1 MTQTASQASL
11 YNRDFA
17 LWVEDV
23 MAKLKARDFDH
34 LDLENLIEEIEALG
48 KSERKELKS
57 RLSTLLAHLLKRIY
71 IDSASDNRGWEI
83 TIREQRKELELL
95 LEQSPSLKHYFA
107 DAFDSSFR
115 YALAEVRQDYAKVQF
130 PDTWQFSQ
138 DVGTLL
144 TEQFWR

>member
-1 MTQTASQASL
+1 LQEADHPNILGKRTIAMTQTASQASL

-57 RLSTLLAHLLKRIY
+57 RLSTLLAH
-71 IDSASDNRGWEI
+71 
-83 TIREQRKELELL
+83 
-95 LEQSPSLKHYFA
+95 
-107 DAFDSSFR
+107 
-115 YALAEVRQDYAKVQF
+115 
-130 PDTWQFSQ
+130 
-138 DVGTLL
+138 
-144 TEQFWR
+144 